1 MSTLGGNIAISLL
14 DMVRF
19 HPHSSRCAANSSQ
32 GLRIMAFGVIYDFDR
47 KPPIRITTAANLTK
61 QKWFQEA
68 VRKEHIDLFVL
79 IGHNPLKTLKNNIS
93 TINILLNYIQGA
105 RPDIPVQ
112 VFGGHSHIRY

>member
-1 MSTLGGNIAISLL
+1 
-14 DMVRF
+14 
-19 HPHSSRCAANSSQ
+19 
-32 GLRIMAFGVIYDFDR
+32 MAFGVIYDFDG

-112 VFGGHSHIRY
+112 VFGGHSHIRYWKIIDSFSLTILWQILQRLYSL